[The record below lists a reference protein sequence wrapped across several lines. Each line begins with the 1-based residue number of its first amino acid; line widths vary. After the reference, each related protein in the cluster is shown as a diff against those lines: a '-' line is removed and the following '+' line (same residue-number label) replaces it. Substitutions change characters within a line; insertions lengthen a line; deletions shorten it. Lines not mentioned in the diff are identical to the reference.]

1 MRTGAWALVAAGVA
15 VPLLRRRLR
24 IPPPVVT
31 ATAVAAPFAMC
42 VAVRRTRG
50 RDVATVVLQMWG
62 YIAHYE
68 MPNDDPEA
76 LERRGGVDYPPR
88 GGPGPRPRPPPPVR
102 PPPAP

>member
-42 VAVRRTRG
+42 VAVRRSRA
-50 RDVATVVLQMWG
+50 RDVATLVLQMWG

-76 LERRGGVDYPPR
+76 LQRRGGGR
-88 GGPGPRPRPPPPVR
+88 NPPPP
-102 PPPAP
+102 PPPSAPGPPPRP

>member
-1 MRTGAWALVAAGVA
+1 MRTGAWALVAAGIA
-15 VPLLRRRLR
+15 VPVLRRRLH

-31 ATAVAAPFAMC
+31 ATAIAAPFAMC

-76 LERRGGVDYPPR
+76 LQRRGGVGYPPR
-88 GGPGPRPRPPPPVR
+88 VDQHICPGAPPPP
-102 PPPAP
+102 P